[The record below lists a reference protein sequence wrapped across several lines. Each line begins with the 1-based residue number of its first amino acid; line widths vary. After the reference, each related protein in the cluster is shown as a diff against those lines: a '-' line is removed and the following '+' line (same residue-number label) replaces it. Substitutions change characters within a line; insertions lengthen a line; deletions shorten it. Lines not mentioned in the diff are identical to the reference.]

1 MRENKNVI
9 YSPEEKIP
17 LGESVILPN
26 GAHGLGIKWKRGK
39 KDATETAPLDKIHEL
54 IIQQAV
60 KADRK
65 GSY

>member
-39 KDATETAPLDKIHEL
+39 KDANGI
-54 IIQQAV
+54 V
-60 KADRK
+60 NSR
-65 GSY
+65 